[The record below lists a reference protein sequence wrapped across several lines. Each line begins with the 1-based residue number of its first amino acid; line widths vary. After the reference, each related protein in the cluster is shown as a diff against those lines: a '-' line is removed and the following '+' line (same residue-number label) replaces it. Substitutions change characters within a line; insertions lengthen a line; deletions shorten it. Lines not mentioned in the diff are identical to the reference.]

1 MNDVIKNKLKLL
13 PEKPGCYLM
22 KNSNGTIIYVGKAK
36 VLKNRVKSYF
46 TGSHNAK
53 TTLLVSEIADFEFIM
68 TNSNLE
74 AYLLEINLIKEHRP
88 KYNIS
93 LMDDKTYP
101 YILLTKEDNPRLL
114 VVRNTK
120 IKGELFGPFPNVKAA
135 RDTVDLLNSLYPFRK
150 CNKIGKKECLY
161 YYINNCLAPCV
172 LNVKKED
179 YDEYIKKTRSFLKGD
194 TQFALAELKQ
204 KMDEYSKNLEFE
216 KALEC
221 RDLINSINETTEKQ
235 KISLND
241 FIDRDVFNYYYDDK
255 NICIYTLFMRNG
267 RIVQNE
273 CIIYE
278 LINEPEDMF
287 VDYLIEFYDKS
298 LRPKEIMLPNEIEDL
313 EDLLDIKIVVP
324 KIGEK
329 KQIMDMAYTN
339 AKNTLLTKDELYKS
353 KLEANVNALNELAI
367 LLNIE
372 YPRRIEMFDNSNTF
386 GSYAVSGMV
395 VYIDGKKEPNE
406 YRKYKVNLEG
416 IDDYATTREIIYRRY
431 YRVLMENLERPNLII
446 MDGGKGHLDAVLSV
460 VNDLNLGIP
469 VIGLKKN
476 RQHKT
481 DRIVYNDKEYPI
493 SGRMYQLLSGMQEEV
508 HRFAIS
514 YHRNKRDKGM
524 FESKLDNIKGLGEKS
539 INRLFEEFKTIEN
552 IRNAS
557 IEDFERIGLKRFYND
572 VIDALKNK

>member
-1 MNDVIKNKLKLL
+1 MNDVIRNKLKLL

-22 KNSNGTIIYVGKAK
+22 KNINGQIIYVGKAK
-36 VLKNRVKSYF
+36 ILKNRVKSYF

-53 TTLLVSEIADFEFIM
+53 TTLLVSEIEDFEFIM

-74 AYLLEINLIKEHRP
+74 AYLLEINLIKKHRP

-101 YILLTKEDNPRLL
+101 YILLTKEDNPRIL

-120 IKGELFGPFPNVKAA
+120 IKGELFGPYPNVKAA
-135 RDTVDLLNSLYPFRK
+135 RDTVNLLNSLYPFRK
-150 CNKIGKKECLY
+150 CNKIPKKECLY
-161 YYINNCLAPCV
+161 YHINNCLAPCV

-179 YDEYIKKTRSFLKGD
+179 YEEYIKKTRSFLKGD
-194 TQFALAELKQ
+194 TQFALAELKM
-204 KMDEYSKNLEFE
+204 KMDEFSKNLEFE
-216 KALEC
+216 KAMEC
-221 RDLINSINETTEKQ
+221 RDLINSINETTERQ
-235 KISLND
+235 KISIND
-241 FIDRDVFNYYYDDK
+241 NIDRDVFNYYYDEK
-255 NICIYTLFMRNG
+255 NICFYTLFMRNG

-273 CIIYE
+273 CITYE
-278 LINEPEDMF
+278 LIDDPKEMF

-298 LRPKEIMLPNEIEDL
+298 LKPKELMLPYEIEDL
-313 EDLLDIKIVVP
+313 EELLEIKIFVP

-339 AKNTLLTKDELYKS
+339 AKNTLLTKNELYRS
-353 KLEANVNALNELAI
+353 KLETNINALNELAI

-460 VNDLNLGIP
+460 VNELNLGIP

-481 DRIVYNDKEYPI
+481 DRIIYGDKEYPI
-493 SGRMYQLLSGMQEEV
+493 SGRLYQLLSGMQEEV
-508 HRFAIS
+508 HRFAIT

-539 INRLFEEFKTIEN
+539 INRLMEEFKTIEN
-552 IRNAS
+552 IRNAK
-557 IEDFERIGLKRFYND
+557 IEDFEKIGLKRFYND

>member
-1 MNDVIKNKLKLL
+1 MNDIIKNKLKLL

-22 KNSNGTIIYVGKAK
+22 KNDSGTIIYVGKAK

-161 YYINNCLAPCV
+161 YHINNCLAPCV

-313 EDLLDIKIVVP
+313 ESLLDIKIVVP

-460 VNDLNLGIP
+460 VNDLNLGIS

-493 SGRMYQLLSGMQEEV
+493 SGRMYQLLSNMQEEV

-557 IEDFERIGLKRFYND
+557 IEDFEKIGLKRFYND

>member
-1 MNDVIKNKLKLL
+1 
-13 PEKPGCYLM
+13 M

-161 YYINNCLAPCV
+161 YHINNCLAPCV

-460 VNDLNLGIP
+460 VNDLNLNIP

-493 SGRMYQLLSGMQEEV
+493 SGRMYQLLSNMQEEV

-557 IEDFERIGLKRFYND
+557 IEDFEKIGLKRFYND
-572 VIDALKNK
+572 VMDALKNK

>member
-1 MNDVIKNKLKLL
+1 MNDVIRNKLKLL

-22 KNSNGTIIYVGKAK
+22 KNINGQIIYVGKAK

-53 TTLLVSEIADFEFIM
+53 TTLLVSEIEDFEFIM

-74 AYLLEINLIKEHRP
+74 AYLLEINLIKKHRP

-101 YILLTKEDNPRLL
+101 YILLTKEDNPRIL

-120 IKGELFGPFPNVKAA
+120 IKGELFGPYPNVKAA
-135 RDTVDLLNSLYPFRK
+135 RDTVNLLNSLYPFRK
-150 CNKIGKKECLY
+150 CNKIPKKECLY
-161 YYINNCLAPCV
+161 YHINNCLAPCV

-179 YDEYIKKTRSFLKGD
+179 YEEYIKKTRSFLKGD
-194 TQFALAELKQ
+194 TQFALAELKM
-204 KMDEYSKNLEFE
+204 KMDEFSKNLEFE
-216 KALEC
+216 KAMEC
-221 RDLINSINETTEKQ
+221 RDLINSINETTERQ
-235 KISLND
+235 KISIND
-241 FIDRDVFNYYYDDK
+241 NIDRDVFNYYYDEK
-255 NICIYTLFMRNG
+255 NICFYTLFMRNG

-273 CIIYE
+273 CITYE
-278 LINEPEDMF
+278 LIDDPKEMF

-298 LRPKEIMLPNEIEDL
+298 LKPKELMLPYEIEDL
-313 EDLLDIKIVVP
+313 EELLEIKIFVP

-339 AKNTLLTKDELYKS
+339 AKNTLLTKNELYRS
-353 KLEANVNALNELAI
+353 KLETNINALNELAI

-431 YRVLMENLERPNLII
+431 YRVLMENLEHPNLII

-460 VNDLNLGIP
+460 VNELNLGIP

-481 DRIVYNDKEYPI
+481 DRIIYGDREYPI
-493 SGRMYQLLSGMQEEV
+493 SGRLYQLLSGMQEEV
-508 HRFAIS
+508 HRFAIT

-539 INRLFEEFKTIEN
+539 INRLMEEFKTIEN
-552 IRNAS
+552 IRNAK
-557 IEDFERIGLKRFYND
+557 IEDFEKIGLKRFYND

>member
-1 MNDVIKNKLKLL
+1 
-13 PEKPGCYLM
+13 M

-53 TTLLVSEIADFEFIM
+53 TTLLVSEITDFEFIM

-161 YYINNCLAPCV
+161 YHINNCLAPCV

-313 EDLLDIKIVVP
+313 ESLLDIKIVVP

-493 SGRMYQLLSGMQEEV
+493 SGRMYQLLSNMQEEV

-557 IEDFERIGLKRFYND
+557 IEDFEKIGLKRFYND

>member
-1 MNDVIKNKLKLL
+1 
-13 PEKPGCYLM
+13 M

-161 YYINNCLAPCV
+161 YHINNCLAPCV

-460 VNDLNLGIP
+460 VNDLNLNIP

-493 SGRMYQLLSGMQEEV
+493 SGRMYQLLSNMQEEV

-557 IEDFERIGLKRFYND
+557 IEDFEKIGLKDF
-572 VIDALKNK
+572 IMM

>member
-1 MNDVIKNKLKLL
+1 MNDVIRNKLKLL

-22 KNSNGTIIYVGKAK
+22 KNSNGIIIYVGKAK

-135 RDTVDLLNSLYPFRK
+135 RDTVNLLNSLYPFRK
-150 CNKIGKKECLY
+150 CNKIPKKECLY
-161 YYINNCLAPCV
+161 YHINNCLAPCV

-194 TQFALAELKQ
+194 TQFALTELKQ
-204 KMDEYSKNLEFE
+204 MMDEYSKNLEFE

-278 LINEPEDMF
+278 LIDEPEDMF
-287 VDYLIEFYDKS
+287 INYLIEFYDKS
-298 LRPKEIMLPNEIEDL
+298 LKPKEIMLPNEIEDL
-313 EDLLDIKIVVP
+313 ESLLDIKIVVP

-353 KLEANVNALNELAI
+353 KLEANINALNELAI

-460 VNDLNLGIP
+460 VNDLNLNIP
-469 VIGLKKN
+469 VIALKKN

-493 SGRMYQLLSGMQEEV
+493 SGRMYQLLSNMQEEV

-557 IEDFERIGLKRFYND
+557 IEDFEKIGLKRFYND

>member
-1 MNDVIKNKLKLL
+1 MNDVIRNKLKLL

-22 KNSNGTIIYVGKAK
+22 KNSNGIIIYVGKAK

-135 RDTVDLLNSLYPFRK
+135 RDTVNLLNSLYPFRK
-150 CNKIGKKECLY
+150 CNKIPKKECLY
-161 YYINNCLAPCV
+161 YHINNCLAPCV

-194 TQFALAELKQ
+194 TQFALTELKQ

-278 LINEPEDMF
+278 LIDEPEDMF
-287 VDYLIEFYDKS
+287 INYLIEFYDKS
-298 LRPKEIMLPNEIEDL
+298 LKPKEIMLPNEIEDL
-313 EDLLDIKIVVP
+313 ESLLEIKIVVP

-353 KLEANVNALNELAI
+353 KLEANINALNELAI

-460 VNDLNLGIP
+460 VNDLNLNIP

-476 RQHKT
+476 RHHKT
-481 DRIVYNDKEYPI
+481 DRIIYNDKEYPI
-493 SGRMYQLLSGMQEEV
+493 SGRLYQLLSNMQEEV
-508 HRFAIS
+508 HRFAIT
-514 YHRNKRDKGM
+514 YHRSKRDKGM

-557 IEDFERIGLKRFYND
+557 IEDFEKIGLKRFYND

>member
-1 MNDVIKNKLKLL
+1 MNDIIKNKLKLL

-161 YYINNCLAPCV
+161 YHINNCLAPCV

-367 LLNIE
+367 MLNIE

-493 SGRMYQLLSGMQEEV
+493 SGRMYQLLSNMQEEV

-557 IEDFERIGLKRFYND
+557 IEDFEKIGLKRFYND

>member
-88 KYNIS
+88 RYNIS

-101 YILLTKEDNPRLL
+101 YILLTKETNPRLL

-135 RDTVDLLNSLYPFRK
+135 RDTVNLLNSLYPFRK

-161 YYINNCLAPCV
+161 YHINNCLAPCI

-204 KMDEYSKNLEFE
+204 KMEEYSKNLEFE

-255 NICIYTLFMRNG
+255 NICIYTLFMRSG

-278 LINEPEDMF
+278 LIDEPENMF
-287 VDYLIEFYDKS
+287 IDYLIEFYDKS
-298 LRPKEIMLPNEIEDL
+298 LKPKEIMLPNEIEDL
-313 EDLLDIKIVVP
+313 EELLDIKIVVP

-353 KLEANVNALNELAI
+353 KLEANINALNELAI

>member
-1 MNDVIKNKLKLL
+1 MNDVIRNKLKLL

-22 KNSNGTIIYVGKAK
+22 KNINGQIIYVGKAK
-36 VLKNRVKSYF
+36 ILKNRVKSYF

-53 TTLLVSEIADFEFIM
+53 TTLLVSEIEDFEFIM

-74 AYLLEINLIKEHRP
+74 AYLLEINLIKKHRP

-101 YILLTKEDNPRLL
+101 YILLTKEDNPRIL

-120 IKGELFGPFPNVKAA
+120 IKGELFGPYPNVKAA
-135 RDTVDLLNSLYPFRK
+135 RDTVNLLNSLYPFRK
-150 CNKIGKKECLY
+150 CNKIPKKECLY
-161 YYINNCLAPCV
+161 YHINNCLAPCV

-179 YDEYIKKTRSFLKGD
+179 YEEYIKKTRSFLKGD
-194 TQFALAELKQ
+194 TQFALAELKM
-204 KMDEYSKNLEFE
+204 KMDEFSKNLEFE
-216 KALEC
+216 KAMEC
-221 RDLINSINETTEKQ
+221 RDLINSINETTERQ
-235 KISLND
+235 KISIND
-241 FIDRDVFNYYYDDK
+241 NIDRDVFNYYYDEK
-255 NICIYTLFMRNG
+255 NICFYTLFMRNG

-273 CIIYE
+273 CITYE
-278 LINEPEDMF
+278 LIDDPKEMF

-298 LRPKEIMLPNEIEDL
+298 LKPKELMLPYEIEDL
-313 EDLLDIKIVVP
+313 EELLEIKIFVP

-339 AKNTLLTKDELYKS
+339 AKNTLLTKNELYRS
-353 KLEANVNALNELAI
+353 KLETNINALNELAI

-460 VNDLNLGIP
+460 VNELNLGIP

-481 DRIVYNDKEYPI
+481 DRIIYGDREYPI
-493 SGRMYQLLSGMQEEV
+493 SGRLYQLLSGMQEEV
-508 HRFAIS
+508 HRFAIT

-539 INRLFEEFKTIEN
+539 INRLMEEFKTIEN
-552 IRNAS
+552 IRNAK
-557 IEDFERIGLKRFYND
+557 IEDFEKIGLKRFYND

>member
-1 MNDVIKNKLKLL
+1 MNDVIRNKLKLL

-22 KNSNGTIIYVGKAK
+22 KNSNGIIIYVGKAK

-135 RDTVDLLNSLYPFRK
+135 RDTVNLLNSLYPYRK
-150 CNKIGKKECLY
+150 CNKIPKKECLY
-161 YYINNCLAPCV
+161 YHINNCLAPCV

-194 TQFALAELKQ
+194 TQFALTELKQ

-278 LINEPEDMF
+278 LIDEPEDMF
-287 VDYLIEFYDKS
+287 INYLIEFYDKS
-298 LRPKEIMLPNEIEDL
+298 LKPKEIMIPNEIEDL
-313 EDLLDIKIVVP
+313 ESLLEIKIVVP

-353 KLEANVNALNELAI
+353 KLEANINALNELAI

-460 VNDLNLGIP
+460 VNDLNLNIP

-493 SGRMYQLLSGMQEEV
+493 SGRMYQLLSNMQEEV

-557 IEDFERIGLKRFYND
+557 IEDFEKIGLKRFYND

>member
-1 MNDVIKNKLKLL
+1 MNDVIRNKLKLL

-22 KNSNGTIIYVGKAK
+22 KNINGQIIYVGKAK

-53 TTLLVSEIADFEFIM
+53 TTLLVSEIEDFEFIM

-74 AYLLEINLIKEHRP
+74 AYLLEINLIKKHRP

-101 YILLTKEDNPRLL
+101 YILLTKEDNPRIL

-120 IKGELFGPFPNVKAA
+120 IKGELFGPYPNVKAA
-135 RDTVDLLNSLYPFRK
+135 RDTVNLLNSLYPFRK
-150 CNKIGKKECLY
+150 CNKIPKKECLY
-161 YYINNCLAPCV
+161 YHINNCLAPCV

-179 YDEYIKKTRSFLKGD
+179 YEEYIKKTRSFLKGD
-194 TQFALAELKQ
+194 TQFALAELKM
-204 KMDEYSKNLEFE
+204 KMDEFSKNLEFE
-216 KALEC
+216 KAMEC
-221 RDLINSINETTEKQ
+221 RDLINSINETTERQ
-235 KISLND
+235 KISIND
-241 FIDRDVFNYYYDDK
+241 NIDRDVFNYYYDEK
-255 NICIYTLFMRNG
+255 NICFYTLFMRNG

-273 CIIYE
+273 CITYE
-278 LINEPEDMF
+278 LIDDPKEMF

-298 LRPKEIMLPNEIEDL
+298 LKPKELMLPYEIEDL
-313 EDLLDIKIVVP
+313 EELLEIKIFVP

-339 AKNTLLTKDELYKS
+339 AKNTLLTKNELYRS
-353 KLEANVNALNELAI
+353 KLETNINALNELAI

-460 VNDLNLGIP
+460 VNELNLGIP

-481 DRIVYNDKEYPI
+481 DRIIYGDKEYPI
-493 SGRMYQLLSGMQEEV
+493 SGRLYQLLSGMQEEV
-508 HRFAIS
+508 HRFAIT

-539 INRLFEEFKTIEN
+539 INRLMEEFKTIEN
-552 IRNAS
+552 IRNAK
-557 IEDFERIGLKRFYND
+557 IEDFEKIGLKRFYND

>member
-1 MNDVIKNKLKLL
+1 MNDNIKNKLKLL
-13 PEKPGCYLM
+13 PEKPGCYMM
-22 KNSNGTIIYVGKAK
+22 KNKDGVIIYVGKAK

-74 AYLLEINLIKEHRP
+74 AYLLEINLIKKHRP
-88 KYNIS
+88 RYNID

-101 YILLTKEDNPRLL
+101 YILITKEDNPRII

-120 IKGELFGPFPNVKAA
+120 LKGELFGPYPNVTAA
-135 RDTVDLLNSLYPFRK
+135 RDTVRLLNSLYPFRR
-150 CNKIGKKECLY
+150 CNKIPKKECLY
-161 YYINNCLAPCV
+161 YHINNCLAPCIN
-172 LNVKKED
+172 NVNKEE
-179 YDEYIKKTRSFLKGD
+179 YDEYIKKTRSFLRGD
-194 TQFALAELKQ
+194 TQFALNELKE
-204 KMDEYSKNLEFE
+204 KMEEYSKSLEFE
-216 KALEC
+216 KAMEC
-221 RDLINSINETTEKQ
+221 RDLINSINYTTERQ
-235 KISLND
+235 KISIND
-241 FIDRDVFNYYYDDK
+241 NIDRDVFNYYNDDK

-273 CIIYE
+273 CIVYE
-278 LINEPEDMF
+278 LVDEPIEMF
-287 VDYLIEFYDKS
+287 VNYLIEFYDKS
-298 LRPKEIMLPNEIEDL
+298 LKPKEIMLPQEIEDL
-313 EDLLDIKIVVP
+313 ESLLNIKVVVP

-329 KQIMDMAYTN
+329 KQIIDMAYDN

-353 KLEANVNALNELAI
+353 KLETSINALNELAI

-372 YPRRIEMFDNSNTF
+372 YPRRIEIFDNSNTF

-395 VYIDGKKEPNE
+395 VYIDGKKAPNE

-431 YRVLMENLERPNLII
+431 YRVLMDNLERPNLII

-460 VNDLNLGIP
+460 VNDLNLNIP

-476 RQHKT
+476 RHHKT
-481 DRIVYNDKEYPI
+481 DRIIYNDKEYPI
-493 SGRMYQLLSGMQEEV
+493 SGRLYQLLSNMQEEV
-508 HRFAIS
+508 HRFAIT
-514 YHRNKRDKGM
+514 YHRSKRDKGM

-552 IRNAS
+552 IQNAS
-557 IEDFERIGLKRFYND
+557 IENFEKIGLKRFYND
-572 VIDALKNK
+572 VMDALKNK